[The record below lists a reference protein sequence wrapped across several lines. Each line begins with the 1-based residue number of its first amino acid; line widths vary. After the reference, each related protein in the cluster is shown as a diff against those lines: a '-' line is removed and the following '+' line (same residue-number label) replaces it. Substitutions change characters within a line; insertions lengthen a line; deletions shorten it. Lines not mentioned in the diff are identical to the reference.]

1 MNVPQFFQ
9 LHREIRRNSIGT
21 TIKGPRRNDLDG
33 WENTDASNIS
43 WNVFFSTFIHEH
55 VIICFSFGRH
65 DSLAGG
71 GDETMVYNYS
81 DKDERILA
89 ALHFLLRWSSGWLK
103 RSRSVLFDRAAERI
117 VVDKDKVEQHTT
129 QYLLWSLGGGQTRR
143 IHCHCSLA
151 E

>member
-1 MNVPQFFQ
+1 M
-9 LHREIRRNSIGT
+9 S
-21 TIKGPRRNDLDG
+21 
-33 WENTDASNIS
+33 
-43 WNVFFSTFIHEH
+43 
-55 VIICFSFGRH
+55 GRH

-71 GDETMVYNYS
+71 GDETMVYNYYS

-89 ALHFLLRWSSGWLK
+89 ALHFLLRWSSGWLN

-129 QYLLWSLGGGQTRR
+129 QYLYYGAWAGRQTRR